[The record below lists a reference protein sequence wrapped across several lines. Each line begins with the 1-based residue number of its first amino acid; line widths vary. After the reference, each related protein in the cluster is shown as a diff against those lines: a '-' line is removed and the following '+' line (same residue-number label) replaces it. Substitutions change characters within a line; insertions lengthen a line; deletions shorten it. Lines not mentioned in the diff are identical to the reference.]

1 MIKAVLL
8 DFDGTLVNTD
18 MLSLVCGIVGKQE
31 ESEQSN
37 ADFQSGKIPGRTSL
51 IQRINYLKGVSQIQI
66 EEKVKENLHL
76 MPGTKEL
83 MQYFRENKTVT
94 ILSSGSI
101 MPILRVYQ
109 ETLRID
115 YIIGP
120 QPNIDGDVIQG
131 IEEVNFSSGDFKLDE
146 SKKILA
152 KLGIKASE
160 TMAIGDSRADISKF
174 KFATLSI
181 AVNPKGGIKQYA
193 DYVVNNL
200 YQALQIIQELC
211 RKG

>member
-8 DFDGTLVNTD
+8 DFDGTLVDTD

-37 ADFQSGKIPGRTSL
+37 ADVQSGKIPGRTSL
-51 IQRINYLKGVSQIQI
+51 IQRINYLKSVSQIQI

-76 MPGTKEL
+76 MPGAEEL
-83 MQYFRENKTVT
+83 MKYFRDSKIVT

-109 ETLRID
+109 KILKID

-120 QPNIDGDVIQG
+120 QPNMDGEVIQG
-131 IEEVNFSSGDFKLDE
+131 IEEANFSSGDFKLDE

-160 TMAIGDSRADISKF
+160 TMAIGDSRTDISKF
-174 KFATLSI
+174 DFASLAI
-181 AVNPKGGIKQYA
+181 AIDPKGGIEKHA
-193 DYVVNNL
+193 DYIVTDL
-200 YQALQIIQELC
+200 HQALQIIQQL
-211 RKG
+211 RKKS